1 MDDLES
7 GSGLQLTA
15 ISRAPETSMNPGKIK
30 MMPADASV
38 SKQKWPLEAK
48 ARARKETRKAMAIWR
63 RGDDQSTCEEVEKV
77 ERTDFESRRHDRV
90 KNDELDLTE
99 PHQTAK

>member
-1 MDDLES
+1 VTSLMDDLES

-48 ARARKETRKAMAIWR
+48 ARARKETRKAMAI
-63 RGDDQSTCEEVEKV
+63 
-77 ERTDFESRRHDRV
+77 
-90 KNDELDLTE
+90 
-99 PHQTAK
+99 